1 MAEVGPDIGL
11 SNIVLSGGIWYKEDM
26 KLWTSGAIIALLL
39 AVTIARNGV
48 WADDGR
54 LWNDIIE
61 KSPRKARAYNEYGLH
76 VLDRDPERAIRLLG
90 KSLELDRYQPQIYIN
105 IGLAYEMIGQIEKAI
120 SAYELALFIGPQDPT
135 AYYNLGVLYYRKLS
149 DRDTALTYFL
159 KARDLDPMEPDV
171 HQFLGSIYR
180 DQGDLARSAE
190 ESARYEYLKHR

>member
-1 MAEVGPDIGL
+1 MK
-11 SNIVLSGGIWYKEDM
+11 WYAS
-26 KLWTSGAIIALLL
+26 LAIIALLL
-39 AVTIARNGV
+39 AVTIARNAV

-76 VLDRDPERAIRLLG
+76 VLDGDPGRAIKLLG

-105 IGLAYEMIGQIEKAI
+105 IGLAYEKIGQIEKAV
-120 SAYELALFIGPQDPT
+120 SAYELALFIGPTDPI
-135 AYYNLGVLYYRKLS
+135 AYYNLGVLYYQKLN
-149 DRDTALTYFL
+149 DRDKALTYFL

-180 DQGDLARSAE
+180 DRGDLSRSAE
-190 ESARYEYLKHR
+190 EMKRYDYLRHR